1 LSSYF
6 LSQLPRLFARLDEQF
21 VPPLLKPIQQGP
33 QHRPVAFVG
42 AATPITLAPPRPI
55 GCGSLGEGRGAIAA
69 VWPPWHR
76 SSYPVT
82 RHGYNGLV
90 ATINSICLS
99 GWRHGRDGQTFA
111 RGKLLHCEI
120 FRALR
125 VSIVQGRALIL
136 AGSSL
141 PTSHPAGRC
150 PTTVPHSGR
159 ESSRRA
165 APLCKTALARQAGQR
180 RRPLGSVRPGC
191 RATRAQLLGLI
202 RTPPVSSPHLPG
214 SRPEWRTATRQRAA
228 SVPKRPP

>member
-1 LSSYF
+1 MSSHF
-6 LSQLPRLFARLDEQF
+6 LRQLPRLFARLDEQF
-21 VPPLLKPIQQGP
+21 VSSLLKPIQQGP
-33 QHRPVAFVG
+33 QHRPMAFVR

-69 VWPPWHR
+69 MRPPWHR

-90 ATINSICLS
+90 GTINSICLR

-120 FRALR
+120 FRALK
-125 VSIVQGRALIL
+125 VSIIQGRALIL

-150 PTTVPHSGR
+150 PHHCPAFGTGELQEGGTT
-159 ESSRRA
+159 
-165 APLCKTALARQAGQR
+165 L
-180 RRPLGSVRPGC
+180 
-191 RATRAQLLGLI
+191 
-202 RTPPVSSPHLPG
+202 
-214 SRPEWRTATRQRAA
+214 
-228 SVPKRPP
+228 

>member
-82 RHGYNGLV
+82 RHGYNGGLV
-90 ATINSICLS
+90 GTINSIGGTAAMAKPLPVAS
-99 GWRHGRDGQTFA
+99 FTS
-111 RGKLLHCEI
+111 
-120 FRALR
+120 LR
-125 VSIVQGRALIL
+125 N
-136 AGSSL
+136 L
-141 PTSHPAGRC
+141 PGVKGFDNPRQSSHPCRVFPANLTSGGTMSHHC
-150 PTTVPHSGR
+150 PAFGTGELQEGGTT
-159 ESSRRA
+159 
-165 APLCKTALARQAGQR
+165 L
-180 RRPLGSVRPGC
+180 
-191 RATRAQLLGLI
+191 
-202 RTPPVSSPHLPG
+202 
-214 SRPEWRTATRQRAA
+214 
-228 SVPKRPP
+228 

>member
-1 LSSYF
+1 LSSHF
-6 LSQLPRLFARLDEQF
+6 LRQLPWLFARLDEQF

-33 QHRPVAFVG
+33 QHRPVAFVR

-69 VWPPWHR
+69 MRPPWHR

-90 ATINSICLS
+90 GTINSICLR

-125 VSIVQGRALIL
+125 VSIIQGRALIL

-165 APLCKTALARQAGQR
+165 APLCKTALAA
-180 RRPLGSVRPGC
+180 PG
-191 RATRAQLLGLI
+191 RTTA
-202 RTPPVSSPHLPG
+202 TPPWIRAPGLPCNSG
-214 SRPEWRTATRQRAA
+214 STPRADQDAAGFITAPSGIT
-228 SVPKRPP
+228 P